1 MAQIHTQPGQVVK
14 LSPLGPLL
22 AGSATKAILKGK
34 QLEVIRLVLH
44 AGKSLREHQA
54 PGEITVLCIEGSVEF
69 STPDQN
75 MILNKDDFLHL
86 DAKVPHA
93 LKAITD
99 TSLLLTICLP
109 SESIAEEAT

>member
-1 MAQIHTQPGQVVK
+1 MAQTHANSGEVVNVA
-14 LSPLGPLL
+14 PFGRLL
-22 AGSATKAILKGK
+22 AASTTSAIFKAS

-69 STPDQN
+69 STPDGAV
-75 MILNKDDFLHL
+75 ILSKDDFLHL
-86 DAKVPHA
+86 NAEVPHA

-99 TSLLLTICLP
+99 SSLLLTICLP
-109 SESIAEEAT
+109 PK